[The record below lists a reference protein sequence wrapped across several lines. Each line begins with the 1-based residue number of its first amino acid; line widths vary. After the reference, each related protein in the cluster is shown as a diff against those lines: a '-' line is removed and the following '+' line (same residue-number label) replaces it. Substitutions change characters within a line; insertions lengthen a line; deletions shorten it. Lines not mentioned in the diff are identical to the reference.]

1 MSFLT
6 TNPSRFILGLPPIT
20 NVVTSATGTTATAA
34 QINTVLSLINTSN
47 YSGSFNSIGGY
58 TSSNITVKN
67 NLNLSNA
74 SILAN
79 GAKLLTSNTLNGSQY
94 VAIQT
99 NAVEAARYTPTG
111 LGLGLT
117 APIARL
123 DVNGSEV
130 IRGSLYIS
138 TMGAVVT
145 STLGNLYADGNL
157 FANGILYPSDPGLK
171 RDFKPYVSN
180 NLPEAIEFIWRSS
193 GQRDIGVNAS
203 ELETIEPACVQRTPA
218 GTLVVDYPKLTVLCL
233 AEIRTLKGQ
242 VAELQS
248 TVMGMRAE

>member
-6 TNPSRFILGLPPIT
+6 TSPSRFILGLPPIT
-20 NVVTSATGTTATAA
+20 NVVTSATGSTTTAG

-47 YSGSFNSIGGY
+47 YAGSFNSIGGY
-58 TSSNITVKN
+58 TSSNITVRT

-74 SILAN
+74 AILAN
-79 GAKLLTSNTLNGSQY
+79 GANLLTSNAINGAQY
-94 VAIQT
+94 LAVQT
-99 NAVEAARYTPTG
+99 NAVESARYTSAG

-145 STLGNLYADGNL
+145 PTLGNLYADGNL
-157 FANGILYPSDPGLK
+157 YANGILYPSDPGLK
-171 RDFKPYVSN
+171 RDFKPYVPNS
-180 NLPEAIEFIWRSS
+180 LPEPIEFIWRSS

-203 ELETIEPACVQRTPA
+203 ELEAIEPACVQRTPA
-218 GTLVVDYPKLTVLCL
+218 GTLVVDYPKLSVLCL
-233 AEIRTLKGQ
+233 AEIRALKEQ

-248 TVMGMRAE
+248 TVVGIRA